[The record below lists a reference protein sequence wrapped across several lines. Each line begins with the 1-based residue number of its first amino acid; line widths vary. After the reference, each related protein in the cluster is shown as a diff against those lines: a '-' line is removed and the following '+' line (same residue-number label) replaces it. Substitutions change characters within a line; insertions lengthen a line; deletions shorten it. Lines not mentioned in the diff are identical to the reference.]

1 MLDAIVAN
9 ESLFDPRQRLAAR
22 SAILCAVQI
31 LIFAMRTSHDQNY
44 TRLRI
49 VPEFV
54 VLCDWMGARL
64 TVKSLEPILVHTRLQ
79 PLTFNGNGAI
89 FPVRI

>member
-1 MLDAIVAN
+1 MLDALIAN
-9 ESLFDPRQRLAAR
+9 ESLFEPGQGLPAR
-22 SAILCAVQI
+22 TAILRAVRI

-54 VLCDWMGARL
+54 VLFD
-64 TVKSLEPILVHTRLQ
+64 
-79 PLTFNGNGAI
+79 
-89 FPVRI
+89 